1 MRMKGNMGK
10 IKTLLRVL
18 AISAAALSAAAK
30 APNRVLDGF
39 SETGKF
45 AKIDLAAASISE
57 DMKSAQIS
65 APENRGKKIILSTK
79 PGLLKAGGKYVAK
92 LKYALSSPDPSALAH
107 IRLFAPGAQ
116 RHLGASAGESFA
128 KMPFEVGA
136 EDANAAVSIEISGP
150 LEASISGFSIEEGD
164 GETFISARGN
174 GPKFEGDL
182 GGLPTGAPE
191 FSIDLPAPKNGATV
205 NAADYGMAEGN
216 EDCASALNRAIAACK
231 EKNAS
236 KLVIPKGTYKFFS
249 NSTVNIDGFTD
260 FTVDGQGSLFVYRRD
275 RGGAN
280 ISVMNCL
287 RTKICNFSMDWDWDT
302 EPLAAIVKAV
312 EVKRDGKESYA
323 DFEIVDYEKYPL
335 YGKNVRVAN
344 LQPWD
349 AAAGEIGV
357 EGMNG
362 IGFGF
367 SPVDKGPRIE
377 WLAPNKIRIFSGHC
391 AYIAKD
397 NIGKFYRMQHYYY
410 GMGGMALVNNRHF
423 TMENVNIH
431 SCKGHGLLCSGGQ
444 QYWQLINVNIVP
456 RAGFPKNVITT
467 TADHLHFARSKGYF
481 KMLGCEFSLG
491 SDDCINIHDTT
502 SFGVKIGR
510 KSLLIKTRSAALEP
524 GNVVELRHGDY
535 SPSGFKSEIE
545 RVERKDGK
553 TIAHFKKAIPEQKF
567 DGFVLFN
574 RVYDSKNTLI
584 SGCKFHGNRA
594 RGLLILS
601 SNVTIENTR
610 FSHIEMGGIKL
621 ETGYTFNLWSEGY
634 GVNNVVVRNC
644 EFDSVNVC
652 DRKYQGKARDIF
664 IGAYL
669 RRDPS
674 FEQTRYPII
683 SNVLFEN
690 NTFKNSFGL
699 IALISSSGNV
709 TFKDNTFEN
718 TVKRMSPNAYRAAF
732 YVNNSQNARI
742 INNTWIDSPLVPN
755 PGVYYDADTVE
766 GLVVKGNRVAEKP

>member
-1 MRMKGNMGK
+1 MKK
-10 IKTLLRVL
+10 TKTLLCIFW
-18 AISAAALSAAAK
+18 ISALALSAPAGQAQ
-30 APNRVLDGF
+30 NRVLDGF
-39 SETGKF
+39 AETGKF
-45 AKIDLAAASISE
+45 AKIDLTAAAISD
-57 DMKSAQIS
+57 DMKGAQIS
-65 APENRGKKIILSTK
+65 APENRGRKILLSTK
-79 PGLLKAGGKYVAK
+79 PGLLKPGGKYAAK
-92 LKYALSSPDPSALAH
+92 LRYSLSSPDPAALAH

-116 RHLGASAGESFA
+116 RHLGASAAGSFV

-136 EDANAAVSIEISGP
+136 DDANAAVSLEISGT
-150 LEASISGFSIEEGD
+150 LEASIRDFSIEEGD

-174 GPKFEGDL
+174 GPKFDGDL
-182 GGLPTGAPE
+182 GALPTGAPE
-191 FSIDLPAPKNGATV
+191 FSIDLPAPKDGVTV
-205 NAADYGMAEGN
+205 NAADYGMTEEN
-216 EDCASALNRAIAACK
+216 EDCAAALNRAVAACR

-236 KLVIPKGTYKFFS
+236 KLAIPKGTYKFFT
-249 NSTVNIDGFTD
+249 NATVAIDGFTD

-275 RGGAN
+275 GGGAN
-280 ISVMNCL
+280 ISVTNCL
-287 RTKICNFSMDWDWDT
+287 RTKICNLGMDWDWET
-302 EPLAAIVKAV
+302 EPLAAIVKFAGA
-312 EVKRDGKESYA
+312 KRAGKDSYA
-323 DFEIVDYEKYPL
+323 DFEISDYEKYPL

-349 AAAGEIGV
+349 TAAREIGV

-362 IGFGF
+362 IGFGYA
-367 SPVDKGPRIE
+367 PGDKGPKIE
-377 WLAPNKIRIFSGHC
+377 WTSPNRIRIFSEHC
-391 AYIAKD
+391 ARMAAE
-397 NIGKFYRMQHYYY
+397 NAGKYYRMQHYYY
-410 GMGGMALVNNRHF
+410 GMGGIALVNNRHF

-444 QYWQLINVNIVP
+444 QYWQLINVNIAP

-467 TADHLHFARSKGYF
+467 TADHLHFARSRGYF

-502 SFGVKIGR
+502 SFGVKIGA
-510 KSLLIKTRSAALEP
+510 KSLLIKTRSAALNP
-524 GNVVELRHGDY
+524 GDAVELRHGDY

-545 RVERKDGK
+545 RVERKGGRVV
-553 TIAHFKKAIPEQKF
+553 AHFKDAIPEQKF

-574 RVYDSKNTLI
+574 RVYDSQNTLI

-699 IALISSSGNV
+699 IALISSSGGV
-709 TFKDNTFEN
+709 TFRNNTFEN
-718 TVKRMSPNAYRAAF
+718 TLERMSPNAYRAAF
-732 YVNNSQNARI
+732 YVNTSRDTRI
-742 INNTWIDSPLVPN
+742 INNTWIGSPLVPN

-766 GLVVKGNRVAEKP
+766 GLVFSGNRVVEKPQVKKD